1 MSDIDEPED
10 DVVRS
15 DGEPDKPTRNEAGE
29 WVCPECG
36 ETYKLAIQLGAH
48 RRSKHGVA
56 GSSKSAAKEKRR
68 RERGGSSGAAPR
80 RQDSRKTRIKQALLD
95 LANLSDDLRGRST
108 GDLPEHLAE
117 VIRRDADA
125 LATMLA
131 ALAERVNPIRFFVD
145 RVLVLA
151 APVTASSGVLRW
163 LLRAWRRQLEER
175 ETGEEPELTLVEPD
189 MAAWRGAE
197 PVYGPEDAAEL
208 VD

>member
-1 MSDIDEPED
+1 M
-10 DVVRS
+10 
-15 DGEPDKPTRNEAGE
+15 
-29 WVCPECG
+29 
-36 ETYKLAIQLGAH
+36 
-48 RRSKHGVA
+48 
-56 GSSKSAAKEKRR
+56 
-68 RERGGSSGAAPR
+68 
-80 RQDSRKTRIKQALLD
+80 
-95 LANLSDDLRGRST
+95 
-108 GDLPEHLAE
+108 
-117 VIRRDADA
+117 IRRDADA